1 MRSMLVRM
9 TMAVL
14 FLAAMPALYSQPCD
28 AGEKE
33 RAAAFDL
40 VKMVV
45 PQETYDQMM
54 AQMVTAMSEQFRNAG
69 QKLPVDFDKKIQA
82 AVNDVLSY
90 RDVLDWTADIYASRF
105 TVEEL
110 KDIEKFY
117 KTPVGKKV
125 MKLLPEL
132 SGEIGKKIA
141 TVIPERMPA
150 ALKKQGLMPDDEVAP
165 EPSPE
170 PEAKPAPA
178 KKKK

>member
-1 MRSMLVRM
+1 MRAMMMRM
-9 TMAVL
+9 MMAVL
-14 FLAAMPALYSQPCD
+14 FLTAMPAW

-33 RAAAFDL
+33 RAVALEL

-54 AQMVTAMSEQFRNAG
+54 SQMVSAMSEQFRNAG
-69 QKLPVDFDKKIQA
+69 QKLPPDFDKKIQA

-90 RDVLDWTADIYASRF
+90 KDVLEWTADIYASRF

-117 KTPVGKKV
+117 RTPVGKKV

-150 ALKKQGLMPDDEVAP
+150 ALKKQGLMPDDEAAP
-165 EPSPE
+165 EPE
-170 PEAKPAPA
+170 PTPAPGKV
-178 KKKK
+178 KKK

>member
-1 MRSMLVRM
+1 MLSLV
-9 TMAVL
+9 TL
-14 FLAAMPALYSQPCD
+14 LLLCAAPAW

-33 RAAAFDL
+33 RAAAMNL

-45 PQETYDQMM
+45 PKDTYDQMM
-54 AQMVTAMSEQFRNAG
+54 AQMVTAMTEQFRSAG
-69 QKLPVDFDKKIQA
+69 QKLPADFDKKIQA

-90 RDVLDWTADIYASRF
+90 KDVLDWTADIYASRF

-117 KTPVGKKV
+117 RTPVGTKV

-141 TVIPERMPA
+141 TIIPERMPA
-150 ALKKQGLMPDDEVAP
+150 ALKKQGLMPDDEAPAEPAP
-165 EPSPE
+165 EP
-170 PEAKPAPA
+170 KPSKG
-178 KKKK
+178 KKP